1 MTTSTGDNMFTLQP
15 GGSVLSRKPKL
26 ADLIDQASF
35 RDLLKSFSE
44 LYGIGVKV
52 FDQGGQKLVDFRAQT
67 TEYCGLMFAHYETKV
82 RCTKLVGEV
91 KSCELDSPSPE
102 AKQCFS
108 GLRYRVGPIYLEGDF
123 LGRIVYGPFRPETLL
138 RAPGELQGLAPDM
151 KQQQA
156 NDLLVQ
162 IRPIAERAIDAVV
175 LHCQKVVDTVI
186 FSGYKAL
193 VASQMHIESIT
204 AAYSDLE
211 ERNRTLSQANDKLR
225 EMDRLKSNF
234 IATVSHELRTPLTSV
249 IGYSEMLLEGLAG
262 PLQNEQKDYVAT
274 IMEKGESLLQLIT
287 SILDLSKIE
296 SGTFKLARN
305 PVDIS
310 LVAKASLTDVLPQ
323 ARKKNLNLV
332 SHFPE
337 GGQLFLLD
345 EEKLHRSITNLLGNA
360 VKFTPEGGTV
370 ELKVQHFD
378 GSLPKESGK
387 GFDPFVPENNKWLLI
402 SVRDTGIGIP
412 DDKLQKVFEPF
423 FQVDSSSTRE
433 YGGTGLGLAIVR
445 NFVEA
450 HGGAVWATSELQK
463 GSVFSIAV
471 PFSCAITK

>member
-1 MTTSTGDNMFTLQP
+1 MTHSHEIALPESTSILN
-15 GGSVLSRKPKL
+15 RRAKL
-26 ADLIDQASF
+26 ADLIDPPSF
-35 RDLLKSFSE
+35 RDLIKSFSE
-44 LYGIGVKV
+44 LYGVGIKV
-52 FDQGGQKLVDFRAQT
+52 FDEQGQKLVDFRAQT
-67 TEYCGLMFAHYETKV
+67 SEYCGLMFAHYETKV

-91 KSCELDSPSPE
+91 KACELETPNPE
-102 AKQCFS
+102 SKQCFS
-108 GLRYRVGPIYLEGDF
+108 GLRYRVGPIFLEGDF
-123 LGRIVYGPFRPETLL
+123 LGRVVYGPFRPDTLVGPPAEL
-138 RAPGELQGLAPDM
+138 RGLAPDM
-151 KQQQA
+151 QQKQA

-162 IRPIAERAIDAVV
+162 IRPIADRAMDAVV
-175 LHCQKVVDTVI
+175 SHCQRVVDSVV
-186 FSGYKAL
+186 FAGYKAL

-211 ERNRTLSQANDKLR
+211 ERNRNLSQANDKLR

-262 PLQNEQKDYVAT
+262 PLQTEQRDYVAT

-305 PVDIS
+305 PVDVMLI
-310 LVAKASLTDVLPQ
+310 AKTALTDVLPQ

-332 SHFPE
+332 STFPE
-337 GGQLFLLD
+337 AGQLFLLD
-345 EEKLHRSITNLLGNA
+345 EEKLHRSITNLLSNA
-360 VKFTPEGGTV
+360 VKFTPESGTV
-370 ELKVQHFD
+370 ELKIEYFN
-378 GSLPKESGK
+378 GTLPEASGK
-387 GFDPFVPENNKWLLI
+387 AFDPFVPENNRWLYI

-412 DDKLQKVFEPF
+412 EDKLNKVFEPF

-450 HGGAVWATSELQK
+450 HGGAVWASSELQK
-463 GSVFSIAV
+463 GSVFSIVV
-471 PFSCAITK
+471 PWSAAIKK